1 MKIVLTLFFI
11 GMLGF
16 VSTSWADDFEPMN
29 ADSITKT
36 NNDTA
41 PVVVN
46 TVPAATPTETPVPVV
61 ISSWVFQLNAETGFP
76 TGHLNSIADQG
87 WGAVASVGYRF
98 PQNITLSFEAGYV
111 AYPARSGVLNT
122 TWGMAPILLKG
133 QYNFSTGPVQPY
145 VFLGAGLALN
155 AQSSSFAG
163 STYAASENDF
173 LGEAGAGISFLVMA
187 QIYLFIQ
194 SDVQLDNTS
203 SGYAPDQPT
212 VIIPL
217 DIGFNFL
224 AD

>member
-1 MKIVLTLFFI
+1 
-11 GMLGF
+11 
-16 VSTSWADDFEPMN
+16 
-29 ADSITKT
+29 
-36 NNDTA
+36 
-41 PVVVN
+41 
-46 TVPAATPTETPVPVV
+46 
-61 ISSWVFQLNAETGFP
+61 
-76 TGHLNSIADQG
+76 
-87 WGAVASVGYRF
+87 
-98 PQNITLSFEAGYV
+98 PQNITISLEAGYMDY
-111 AYPARSGVLNT
+111 AARSGVLNT

-163 STYAASENDF
+163 SNYAASENDF